1 MGVLYIKISKVWNLI
16 FFLCFLL
23 RRATYWYG
31 FIMLLIGFV
40 MATVLPD
47 VKMAE
52 KNNNIIAMGSGKE
65 HQY

>member
-1 MGVLYIKISKVWNLI
+1 
-16 FFLCFLL
+16 
-23 RRATYWYG
+23 
-31 FIMLLIGFV
+31 MLLIGFV